1 MFAVLIPILAGLDI
15 VLKYA
20 VNSMDK
26 KELPRIF
33 EKKIEI
39 DKFHNDGFAFGKL
52 KKKK

>member
-26 KELPRIF
+26 KELPRTF
-33 EKKIEI
+33 AKKIEI
-39 DKFHNDGFAFGKL
+39 E
-52 KKKK
+52 

>member
-33 EKKIEI
+33 AKKIEI
-39 DKFHNDGFAFGKL
+39 DKFHNDGFAF
-52 KKKK
+52 